1 MTDLESAA
9 AALADELAIDLPRLQ
24 PAGQVRFDPAT
35 LGAVVGLW
43 LLKNVADGVAE
54 AIKEGSKSGTESL
67 AQRIGAAIRRR
78 VRGDL
83 PGAMDSGADDRALDN
98 AVVAA
103 ESAWDDAHS
112 ARAITAVPTGDL
124 IAEAVDNVTA
134 ALIESG
140 LPPASAARVGAVLR
154 TELRLLLDKG

>member
-9 AALADELAIDLPRLQ
+9 AALADGLAIDLPRLQ

-35 LGAVVGLW
+35 LGVVVGLW

-54 AIKEGSKSGTESL
+54 AIKEGSKCGTESL

-83 PGAMDSGADDRALDN
+83 PGAMDSGAEDRALDN

-103 ESAWDDAHS
+103 ESAWDEAHS
-112 ARAITAVPTGDL
+112 ARDHRCPDRRSDRGGRGQCHRRLDRVR
-124 IAEAVDNVTA
+124 
-134 ALIESG
+134 
-140 LPPASAARVGAVLR
+140 SAAGLGCPRGRGPAHR
-154 TELRLLLDKG
+154 TPLPSR

>member
-9 AALADELAIDLPRLQ
+9 AALADEFAIDLPWLQ
-24 PAGQVRFDPAT
+24 PQVRFDPAT

-83 PGAMDSGADDRALDN
+83 PGAMDSGGDDRALDN
-98 AVVAA
+98 
-103 ESAWDDAHS
+103 
-112 ARAITAVPTGDL
+112 R
-124 IAEAVDNVTA
+124 
-134 ALIESG
+134 
-140 LPPASAARVGAVLR
+140 RR
-154 TELRLLLDKG
+154 R